1 MKTFNLTIKGREIP
15 VYVDKLTKQ
24 MGVRFGSEL
33 LRGNMFEICCDKYHD
48 IWCTNIGIYGKTI
61 EELIMYYIKYTS
73 PNMSCVN
80 YIYVCDDMQVFDMPS
95 EPVTGMI
102 SYNEVKDI
110 DSKTIKW

>member
-15 VYVDKLTKQ
+15 VYVGKLTKQ
-24 MGVRFGSEL
+24 MAVRFGNKD
-33 LRGNMFEICCDKYHD
+33 LRGNMFEICCDKYHN
-48 IWCTNIGIYGKTI
+48 IWCTNIGIYGNTI

-73 PNMSCVN
+73 PNMSHVN
-80 YIYVCDDMQVFDMPS
+80 YIYVCDDMDVFDMPS